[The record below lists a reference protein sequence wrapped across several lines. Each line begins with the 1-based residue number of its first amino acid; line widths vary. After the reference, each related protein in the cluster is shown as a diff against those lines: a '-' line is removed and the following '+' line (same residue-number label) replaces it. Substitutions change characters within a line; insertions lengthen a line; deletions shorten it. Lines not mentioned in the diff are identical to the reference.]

1 MGKAREQRT
10 IRNKTP
16 SSRRIEGIRKDT
28 TSVVLVTTITV
39 ATTAAAAVGVAI
51 TTMSV
56 YAPNAEDFMEVS
68 MAMVRQVVSP

>member
-1 MGKAREQRT
+1 M
-10 IRNKTP
+10 
-16 SSRRIEGIRKDT
+16 
-28 TSVVLVTTITV
+28 LVTTITV